1 MKVEVQYRWLLLLGS
16 AGVLY
21 TLRNHRIALA
31 IYVAAVVI
39 GVALYAFWL
48 PRRVAIA
55 ERRFSRDA
63 LKHLTLNDFSGLD
76 ALARRQW
83 LIRRFGRR
91 HLVPDTLAVA
101 AAASGNHGA
110 ARSLFLEALQ
120 TAPADE
126 RLRIELNLASS
137 EQKLG
142 ELSAAEGRLRSI
154 LARRPGLG
162 AAQASLGRVLV
173 TRGEE
178 LGEAAAL
185 LEAAAE
191 SCDPRELPAVH
202 LARAEA
208 LARSG
213 QPGADAALA
222 SARAAGAPEAEL
234 ERVGRLASSQ
244 SATRG

>member
-1 MKVEVQYRWLLLLGS
+1 MKVEVQDRWLLLLGS
-16 AGVLY
+16 AAVLY
-21 TLRNHRIALA
+21 TLRNHRVALA
-31 IYVAAVVI
+31 IYVSLVI
-39 GVALYAFWL
+39 GGVLLYALWL
-48 PRRVAIA
+48 PRRVHLA

-83 LIRRFGRR
+83 LIRRFGRK
-91 HLVPDTLAVA
+91 HLIADTLAVA
-101 AAASGNHGA
+101 AAASGNHAA
-110 ARSLFLEALQ
+110 ARSLFLEALKD
-120 TAPADE
+120 APPDD

-162 AAQASLGRVLV
+162 SAQARLGRVLV
-173 TRGEE
+173 ARGEE

-185 LEAAAE
+185 LAAAVE
-191 SCDPRELPAVH
+191 TCDPRELPAVH

-208 LARSG
+208 LLGAG
-213 QPGADAALA
+213 QPGVEAALA
-222 SARAAGAPEAEL
+222 SARAAGASAEDL
-234 ERVGRLASSQ
+234 ERVERLASSH